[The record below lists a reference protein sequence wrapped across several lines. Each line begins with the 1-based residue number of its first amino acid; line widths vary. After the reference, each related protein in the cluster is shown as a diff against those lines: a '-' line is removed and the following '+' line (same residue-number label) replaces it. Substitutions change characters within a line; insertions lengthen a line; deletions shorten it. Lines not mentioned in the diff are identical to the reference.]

1 MFRKT
6 LKKNDGI
13 SKLLNIK
20 LGYELFE
27 LINIGTI
34 QVLNKLTLLLS
45 ILICCDWDGYNFF

>member
-13 SKLLNIK
+13 SKLSNIK